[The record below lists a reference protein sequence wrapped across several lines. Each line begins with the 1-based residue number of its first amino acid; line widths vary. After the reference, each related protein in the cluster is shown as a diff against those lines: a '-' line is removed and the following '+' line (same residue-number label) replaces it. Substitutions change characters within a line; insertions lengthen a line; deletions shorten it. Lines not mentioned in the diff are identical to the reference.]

1 MSAPEVV
8 VFDLGK
14 VLVDFDFSVAAH
26 KIAARGSMPAEQVR
40 AVIQESSALVRFE
53 SGQTT
58 KEEFFAEVRQ
68 LTGFRGS
75 LAEFAAFF
83 ADIFTPMHEM
93 IALHGRLRERR
104 VPTYIFSN
112 TNELAVSHIRR
123 SFPFF
128 SHFDGYIYSYEVGAM
143 KPHPPIYEALER
155 LAGRTG
161 PAIVYLDDRLENVQ
175 AGAARGWRIIHHRAW
190 SETITAMEALW
201 LV

>member
-1 MSAPEVV
+1 MITPEVV

-14 VLVDFDFSVAAH
+14 VLVDFDFSVAAR
-26 KIAARGSMPAEQVR
+26 KIAARGARPADQVR
-40 AVIQESSALVRFE
+40 EVIQESSALVRFE

-68 LTGFRGS
+68 LTGFRGR
-75 LAEFAAFF
+75 LDEFAAFF
-83 ADIFTPMHEM
+83 ADIFTPMNDM

-128 SHFDGYIYSYEVGAM
+128 THFDGYIYSYEVGAM

-155 LAGRTG
+155 LAGRMG
-161 PAIVYLDDRLENVQ
+161 PAIVFLDDRWENVQ
-175 AGAARGWRIIHHRAW
+175 AGAARGWQIIHHRT
-190 SETITAMEALW
+190 SPETITAMQALR